1 MAITL
6 FRTESAGDSFPGI
19 DIPSATTAN
28 IGDVAFDQT
37 TGQTHVFQDVSKSA
51 SFSYAFNGN
60 SAISVD
66 SSVTSFFD
74 STKRFSNQFS
84 TFIETQNQSVLASYN
99 LNNTGGSTSITSAN
113 PDSAPTARL
122 TGDASIVS
130 FSPFAGNSLISND
143 SQPAKE
149 GSVFLRG
156 DGTLQIDS
164 AGINFK
170 DSAEQG
176 LFTVSAFN
184 YDIGTNANQPIVSTQ
199 TNSLIFTQEQ
209 IVQHGI
215 NHKLI
220 AFDSDVAASDG
231 VTDSNGFVSNGIMP
245 PTSLTYITNNPST
258 IKDTNKWEHNAVVD
272 DGYDI
277 SVFKQGVRHYAVP
290 NPNQIFNAGE
300 LSYKSFRLDKDAA
313 FSAKVFFPSSPGA
326 NATLF
331 TMGNDTGNVCS
342 VTYTHVGQTI
352 TFTCRQLSFSFD
364 ASSLFTN
371 VERVVKWDIQ
381 VNPGRI
387 RLFVDGELKGSASTN
402 SALTNRIWAEGL
414 GGGVLEE
421 INPSGITY
429 QQAHYVPTNNTLVNA
444 ASIVDGD
451 VHWNSTLND
460 VGTFFLLNNL
470 IGNNK
475 TYYFEMEWTAGNS
488 YYGDINKR
496 YYTVFDPY
504 IVNSGWDGSET
515 YPNSGVGGSASNR
528 LFPMFKERYFGTQI
542 YKNPT
547 DANSFAG
554 TDPITNKYFMLRIPG
569 AGGYLQRG
577 NIYSYFIDFTRGIA
591 FTLRNGQPVQIGMGI
606 FPDTDAAYLQTHLGV
621 SYATYHTANK
631 WLPSYALNETTFK
644 LAFATDDRA
653 NYAAGQTRGA
663 NGSEYIRSTT
673 ADVEIRFNSN
683 SWKYDPVDLI
693 LTKFKPFADN
703 TADFMGSG
711 VTYPTTGL
719 PVNGVFASS
728 DVADNWFTSDGN
740 YKPLKYF
747 TETTF
752 ESFNNQTLRFG
763 QADLKINP
771 KNTAGSDVIDDY
783 IARHSGNIISLTG
796 GGDITSNI
804 QGASDND
811 AIKLG
816 PGTYTINAHSVS
828 YYHQPGGAYTTYD
841 ASSVFLGKKILICGD
856 TDDPSNVIIN
866 YIPYYPNGYYSVY
879 AIFNGESNNK
889 TGLAFCKL
897 KRDLSSFNHNRQLAY
912 QTAIHYFSKGG
923 FAQNVIFDFTDA
935 DGTRVNPNPGFHY
948 SYDDQD
954 LSGIINKNRS
964 FSNVFFIGYTRSTQQ
979 DYVSSYSKPDRL
991 FLHNIGYDGPVPTSY
1006 ADEHTGYTVGATVP
1020 FSVTAV
1026 SNVNFTD
1033 SGAEVTKFNGYI
1045 NGPEL
1050 RKGLSFDS
1058 TDFRNSPLLSND
1070 SIGLFLLN
1078 DRDSTSTISSRS
1090 FQLKT
1095 NVEKKQLLRIQDD
1108 GKVLVA
1114 KNGVLTEKGSFNIPA
1129 DTWTH
1134 VSLSVDPT
1142 TNVAKLRKDGVDV
1155 DSINNFFDS
1164 HFIGDTQLIIG
1175 GAEDYT
1181 AGITPGDFE
1190 KVYLSGG
1197 NSIKDFELSDSDI
1210 TNDSVPTSDFTG
1222 NSKTRLLVGNDD
1234 ASNIDGLSNLTT
1246 IGGPNGSTPASI
1258 AGNLFSPYAES
1269 DRKFFITS
1277 ISNPAFASAQIGTV
1291 GTGGTAISDQILLAY
1306 PDDYAL
1312 GTTDSPDLNI
1322 LLTLAQK
1329 DAGNQDIEWSYVEN
1343 NSPRRA
1349 IIGHDS
1355 AGYKFQIKKFK
1366 YDSSGVNP
1374 GAFSNSV
1381 SFTFNASRIGQTSS
1395 PTMLLMTGDT
1405 QVIPMAPITVLYD
1418 RFGAELFNQGML
1430 SKYATLENFD
1440 SDANQL
1446 LADKVKFIYDSY
1458 PHVVETNLGQIPG
1471 SNVNISDIVGPEFDI
1486 DSLGALP

>member
-1 MAITL
+1 MATTL

-37 TGQTHVFQDVSKSA
+37 TGQTHVFQDVSQSA

-84 TFIETQNQSVLASYN
+84 TFIETQNQSALTSYN
-99 LNNTGGSTSITSAN
+99 LNNVGGTSSITSAN

-122 TGDASIVS
+122 TGDASVVS
-130 FSPFAGNSLISND
+130 FSPFAGNSFISDD
-143 SQPAKE
+143 SQPTKE
-149 GSVFLRG
+149 GSIFLRG
-156 DGTLQIDS
+156 AGTLQIDS
-164 AGINFK
+164 AGVNFK

-184 YDIGTNANQPIVSTQ
+184 YDIGTSANQPIASTP
-199 TNSLIFTQEQ
+199 TNSLVFTQEG
-209 IVQHGI
+209 IIQHGI
-215 NHKLI
+215 KHKLI

-231 VTDSNGFVSNGIMP
+231 ITDSSGFTSNGIMP
-245 PTSLTYITNNPST
+245 STALAYTTNNPST
-258 IKDTNKWEHNAVVD
+258 IKDINKWQHNTVVD

-290 NPNQIFNAGE
+290 NPNQMFNAGE

-313 FSAKVFFPSSPGA
+313 FSANVFFPSSPSA

-342 VTYTHVGQTI
+342 VAYTHSGQTI
-352 TFTCRQLSFSFD
+352 TFTCRQLSFAFD
-364 ASSLFTN
+364 AASLFTN
-371 VERVVKWDIQ
+371 VERVVKWDIRI
-381 VNPGRI
+381 NPGRI

-402 SALTNRIWAEGL
+402 SALTNHIWAEGL
-414 GGGVLEE
+414 GGGVLEV

-451 VHWNSTLND
+451 VTWNSTLND

-488 YYGDINKR
+488 YYGDASKR
-496 YYTVFDPY
+496 YYTQFDPY

-515 YPNSGVGGSASNR
+515 YPNSGTGGSASAR
-528 LFPMFKERYFGTQI
+528 LFPMFQERYYGTQI
-542 YKNPT
+542 YKNT
-547 DANSFAG
+547 SDANTFAG
-554 TDPITNKYFMLRIPG
+554 TDPITNKYFMLRMPG
-569 AGGYLQRG
+569 SNGYLQRG
-577 NIYSYFIDFTRGIA
+577 YIYSFFIDFTRGIA
-591 FTLRNGQPVQIGMGI
+591 FNLINGQPINASRAI
-606 FPDTDAAYLQTHLGV
+606 LRDTSLATRSAHLGI
-621 SYATYHTANK
+621 SHATYHTANK

-644 LAFATDDRA
+644 LAFGSYYRS
-653 NYAAGQTRGA
+653 NYAPSHVRGV
-663 NGSEYIRSTT
+663 NGNEFIRSAT

-693 LTKFKPFADN
+693 LNQFKPFADN
-703 TADFMGSG
+703 VAGFMGSG

-728 DVADNWFTSDGN
+728 DVTDNWFTSSGT

-747 TETTF
+747 PETTF
-752 ESFNNQTLRFG
+752 ESFSDQTLRFG

-771 KNTAGSDVIDDY
+771 KNTNGSNIINDY
-783 IARHSGNIISLTG
+783 IAKHSGNIISLTG
-796 GGDITSNI
+796 GGNITSDI

-828 YYHQPGGAYTTYD
+828 YFHKPGGSYTTYD

-856 TDDPSNVIIN
+856 TNDPSSVIIN
-866 YIPYYPNGYYSVY
+866 YIPYYPDNYHSVY
-879 AIFNGESNNK
+879 AIFNGQSNNK

-897 KRDLSSFNHNRQLAY
+897 KRDLSAFNHNRQLTY
-912 QTAIHYFSKGG
+912 QTTIHYFSKGG

-935 DGTRVNPNPGFHY
+935 DGTRVNPYPGFHF

-979 DYVSSYSKPDRL
+979 DFAATYSKSDRL
-991 FLHNIGYDGPVPTSY
+991 SLHNIAYDGPVPTSY
-1006 ADEHTGYTVGATVP
+1006 EDDHTGYTIGATVP
-1020 FSVTAV
+1020 FATTAV
-1026 SNVNFTD
+1026 SNVIFTD

-1050 RKGLSFDS
+1050 RRGISFDS

-1078 DRDSTSTISSRS
+1078 NRDSTSATSARS

-1095 NVEKKQLLRIQDD
+1095 NVEKKQLLRIEDD
-1108 GKVLVA
+1108 GKVFVA
-1114 KNGVLTEKGSFNIPA
+1114 KDGTLTQKGTFAIPTNA
-1129 DTWTH
+1129 WTH
-1134 VSLSVDPT
+1134 VSLSWDPA
-1142 TNVAKLRKDGVDV
+1142 TNTAKLRKNGADV
-1155 DSINNFFDS
+1155 DSISNFFDS
-1164 HFIGDTQLIIG
+1164 HFIGDASLIIG
-1175 GAEDYT
+1175 GGEDYT
-1181 AGITPGDFE
+1181 AGIAPDAFE
-1190 KVYLSGG
+1190 KNYLAGG

-1210 TNDSVPTSDFTG
+1210 TNDSVPTTDFTG
-1222 NSKTRLLVGNDD
+1222 NSKTRLLIGNDD
-1234 ASNIDGLSNLTT
+1234 ATGIDAAANLTT
-1246 IGGPNGSTPASI
+1246 IGGPDGSTPAAIS
-1258 AGNLFSPYAES
+1258 GNLFSPYAES
-1269 DRKFFITS
+1269 DRKFFVSS
-1277 ISNPAFASAQIGTV
+1277 ISNPSFTAAQIGSIGNATDE
-1291 GTGGTAISDQILLAY
+1291 IILAY
-1306 PDDYAL
+1306 PDSYAR
-1312 GTTDSPDLNI
+1312 GSTDSPDLNI

-1329 DAGNQDIEWSYVEN
+1329 DAGNQNIEWTYVEN

-1366 YDSSGVNP
+1366 YDSVGVNSS
-1374 GAFSNSV
+1374 AFINTV
-1381 SFTFNASRIGQTSS
+1381 SFTFNASRTGQTSL
-1395 PTMLLMTGDT
+1395 PTMLLMTGSTD
-1405 QVIPMAPITVLYD
+1405 VVPMAPVTVIYD
-1418 RFGAELFNQGML
+1418 MFGAELFNQGML
-1430 SKYATLENFD
+1430 SKYVSLQTFD

-1446 LADKVKFIYDSY
+1446 LSDKIKFIYDSY
-1458 PHVVETNLGQIPG
+1458 PHVVETNLGQISG
-1471 SNVNISDIVGPEFDI
+1471 SSVNISDIVGPEFEI